1 MLCPW
6 QSIPLEMKVY
16 KRFVF
21 DKSEACYY
29 LLYLDSLEIKG
40 LHIQQWQRKDDCV
53 FNYFESI
60 QNEHMVKHGIRVFS
74 FLAFLHTSKAEL
86 LLKYHTPALGFSFS
100 WRWVRVMKL
109 FIRVTQDRYVRHGS
123 SSTKAYNSNAS

>member
-1 MLCPW
+1 
-6 QSIPLEMKVY
+6 MKVC

-21 DKSEACYY
+21 DKSEASCY

-40 LHIQQWQRKDDCV
+40 LHTQQWQRKDDCV

-60 QNEHMVKHGIRVFS
+60 RNEHVVKHGIRGFFVFF
-74 FLAFLHTSKAEL
+74 FLFSYIHQRQNYYLNVIHAVLD
-86 LLKYHTPALGFSFS
+86 FSFS

-109 FIRVTQDRYVRHGS
+109 FIRVTQVRYGKHGS
-123 SSTKAYNSNAS
+123 PSTEAYNSNAI